1 MTANGCFLRRLILL
15 EGTDDLLA
23 QDDLAV
29 ELDLDPGNCALLLE
43 LDLDDG
49 LLGLFVLG
57 GLVGL
62 VFG

>member
-1 MTANGCFLRRLILL
+1 MGLDLEFLL
-15 EGTDDLLA
+15 EGTDDLFA

-49 LLGLFVLG
+49 LLGFFVLG